1 MFVGKA
7 FHTIDDKGRLV
18 LPSSFRRVLEGDG
31 DHKTCVLT
39 RSTDGCLMLFRPPD
53 FQRQADELNAVA
65 TTPVGRR
72 KLRTFTANADHLA
85 LDKAGR
91 LIVNEELR
99 RFASIT
105 LGQEVAIVGM
115 YDRAEIWNR
124 EAYLATAAKGD
135 SEFLDVE
142 DEGEVPPA

>member
-31 DHKTCVLT
+31 THKTCVLT
-39 RSTDGCLMLFRPPD
+39 QSTDGCLMLFRPPD
-53 FQRQADELNAVA
+53 FQRRADELMESAG
-65 TTPVGRR
+65 TPQGRR
-72 KLRTFTANADHLA
+72 KLRTFTSSADHLA

-99 RFASIT
+99 QFASIS
-105 LGQEVAIVGM
+105 LGEEVAIVGV
-115 YDRAEIWNR
+115 YGWAEIWNR
-124 EAYLATAAKGD
+124 DAYLASEAKGD
-135 SEFLDVE
+135 REFLDVE
-142 DEGEVPPA
+142 EEGEVAPA

>member
-7 FHTIDDKGRLV
+7 YHTIDDKGRLV

-31 DHKTCVLT
+31 DNKSCVLT
-39 RSTDGCLMLFRPPD
+39 QSPDECLMLFRPPD
-53 FQRQADELNAVA
+53 FQIQADELLAAA

-72 KLRTFTANADHLA
+72 RLRTFSSSADYLE

-99 RFASIT
+99 RCASIN
-105 LGQEVAIVGM
+105 LGEEVAIVGV
-115 YDRAEIWNR
+115 YGWAEIWNR
-124 EAYLATAAKGD
+124 EAYRATEAKGD

-142 DEGEVPPA
+142 EEGEVPPV

>member
-1 MFVGKA
+1 VFVGKA

-31 DHKTCVLT
+31 DHKSCVLT
-39 RSTDGCLMLFRPPD
+39 QSTDGCLMLFRPPD
-53 FQRQADELNAVA
+53 FQKRADDLMAA
-65 TTPVGRR
+65 AGTPAGRR
-72 KLRTFTANADHLA
+72 KLRTFSSSADYLD

-99 RFASIT
+99 QFASIT
-105 LGQEVAIVGM
+105 LSEEVAIVGV
-115 YDRAEIWNR
+115 YGWAEIWNR
-124 EAYLATAAKGD
+124 EAYLASEAKGD

-142 DEGEVPPA
+142 DEGEVSPA

>member
-18 LPSSFRRVLEGDG
+18 LPSSFRRALEED
-31 DHKTCVLT
+31 DDPKACVLT
-39 RSTDGCLMLFRPPD
+39 QSTDGCLMLFRPPD
-53 FQRQADELNAVA
+53 FQKRADELMIAA
-65 TTPVGRR
+65 SSPQGRR
-72 KLRTFTANADHLA
+72 KLRTFTSRADYLS

-99 RFASIT
+99 QFASINP
-105 LGQEVAIVGM
+105 GEEVAIVGV
-115 YDRAEIWNR
+115 YGWAEIWNR
-124 EAYLATAAKGD
+124 AAYLANEAKGD

-142 DEGEVPPA
+142 EEEEVTPA

>member
-1 MFVGKA
+1 
-7 FHTIDDKGRLV
+7 
-18 LPSSFRRVLEGDG
+18 
-31 DHKTCVLT
+31 
-39 RSTDGCLMLFRPPD
+39 MLFRPPD
-53 FQRQADELNAVA
+53 FQRQADELMAAAV
-65 TTPVGRR
+65 TPAGRR

-105 LGQEVAIVGM
+105 LGDEVAIVGM

-124 EAYLATAAKGD
+124 EGYLATAAKGD

-142 DEGEVPPA
+142 EEGEVSPA